1 MLDLIISE
9 MSMFLFENDELNT
22 ISLFET
28 ARQYLL
34 NNWGDKIMP
43 CHIDYILDE
52 AYKIYEKI

>member
-1 MLDLIISE
+1 MEHIISE
-9 MSMFLFENDELNT
+9 MSMFIFENDELNE

-28 ARQYLL
+28 AKDYLL
-34 NNWGDKIMP
+34 NNWGDKILP